1 MTPAVLSNP
10 PHQSAPTVEGK
21 HASAVLCLQ
30 LPMRPTPITLGLMLA
45 GLAVV
50 YLGLLLWLSG
60 NWRWVEGWI
69 FGVWWVSFAST
80 ILLWLHYR
88 DPALLAER
96 FRMPGTGGESRADV
110 AILIGIKV
118 CFLALIVL
126 PALDVRFGWTPRLPL
141 WCEVCGGILVL
152 GGSFPFFRA
161 FTDNTYASQLV
172 RIQTERGQHVID
184 TGVYGFVRHPM
195 YLGAS
200 LSVRWSRVTARLHF
214 RPSLRTRHD
223 RAARCAHLWRGE
235 AVGTRS
241 GGLQG
246 ISPEGALPV
255 GTTHLV
261 ITPSTDFCSLDQAWV
276 GSIRLTGK
284 DGRQTAKCKDE
295 DISHFPHRPN
305 RRTSRVGRALR
316 RAGQLNYRRVRD
328 PFPPVTRYRR
338 VTFLRAYQ
346 RKR

>member
-172 RIQTERGQHVID
+172 RIQTERGLHVID

-200 LSVRWSRVTARLHF
+200 LVFVGAALLLGSTSALLLGLAMIGLLVVRIFGEEKLLARDLE
-214 RPSLRTRHD
+214 
-223 RAARCAHLWRGE
+223 GYKE
-235 AVGTRS
+235 Y
-241 GGLQG
+241 LQK
-246 ISPEGALPV
+246 V
-255 GTTHLV
+255 
-261 ITPSTDFCSLDQAWV
+261 
-276 GSIRLTGK
+276 
-284 DGRQTAKCKDE
+284 
-295 DISHFPHRPN
+295 
-305 RRTSRVGRALR
+305 
-316 RAGQLNYRRVRD
+316 
-328 PFPPVTRYRR
+328 RYRL
-338 VTFLRAYQ
+338 VPHIW
-346 RKR
+346 